1 MTLAQEE
8 TNKSVEQNRIQGKKK
23 KDIEPNLIY
32 AKYSIYNQREEDGLF
47 RKLVRED
54 KENIAKASGAR
65 TYMVHLLEQEIPM
78 IGEEE

>member
-1 MTLAQEE
+1 MPLAQEE
-8 TNKSVEQNRIQGKKK
+8 TNKSVEQNRIRGKK

-47 RKLVRED
+47 RKLERED
-54 KENIAKASGAR
+54 KENIAKASGTR
-65 TYMVHLLEQEIPM
+65 TYMVRLLEQEIPM